1 MQMVTKQ
8 RCLKRC
14 KNKRAVKYNSEVK
27 ANNLKFSVEG
37 ITILMFCQAIMKS
50 KTLIKSIV
58 ALIVINRLI

>member
-27 ANNLKFSVEG
+27 AKNLKFLVES
-37 ITILMFCQAIMKS
+37 ITILMFLTSYDKIEIRDTKYCS
-50 KTLIKSIV
+50 FD
-58 ALIVINRLI
+58 